1 MSPLTQVFG
10 NEGFETYKIHLFHIQ
25 NKAKLPIFAIL
36 FRCQMF
42 NTVPY
47 LFVLVRTPIKQGVPS
62 LDFLRALRS
71 LIFLYKNLMLFS
83 VYLTLFFFFLKQQKT
98 ICKGKRPTK
107 LSQVKVKM
115 VHSSMFLNVLSCFE

>member
-25 NKAKLPIFAIL
+25 NKAKFSVFAIL
-36 FRCQMF
+36 FRRQMF

-83 VYLTLFFFFLKQQKT
+83 VYSTLNKVE
-98 ICKGKRPTK
+98 
-107 LSQVKVKM
+107 LSQSQDGSLIHVFECV
-115 VHSSMFLNVLSCFE
+115 VLL